1 MASDW
6 QGPRT
11 GRRDFLGLLGTAL
24 GGVAL
29 TRGGVLAAGG
39 GRFGRGG
46 AGVPPLPNGYRF
58 YNVLTPG
65 VADFGLG
72 LRGISGGVFLND
84 RGEILFHAQNAKD
97 GFGMYGLTM
106 DYGGETPAV
115 AGVRTI
121 VEQGDVLPDGHTVDS
136 IRRGVTNADGSV
148 AAVLQTE
155 ETPGVYLQRRES
167 EIEPVI
173 GFLDPAPNGTGE
185 FGAAFG
191 DLDLHDGDDLLVVA
205 HFVDE
210 EEDAEIGLFHL
221 PGAVDSDQGNLILQT
236 GDLIP
241 GSETPIVNFGL
252 VDIDDDG
259 EYVAQLEGRIP
270 TRRGRYPRAGGTGT
284 GGASGAAASRTR
296 RERTGMSAVVRGNV
310 YAPAAGAN
318 VAAASRRMLDAAAPV
333 RGECVFGPRVDGP
346 DAAITTHRRDTVQI
360 LTLNDRMI
368 TRTDAHS
375 PLGARIRG
383 VSAPVLG
390 QDGIV
395 YYLLITKL
403 GLELCMSNGQE
414 ERTILS
420 RGDQIAGQPVNV
432 ILHAWHSQ
440 QADAAGRIVFTVEY
454 DNQQSSIV
462 VGLPV

>member
-1 MASDW
+1 MGA
-6 QGPRT
+6 
-11 GRRDFLGLLGTAL
+11 AL

-39 GRFGRGG
+39 GGIGRGG

-58 YNVLTPG
+58 FNVLTPG
-65 VADFGLG
+65 LADFGLS
-72 LRGISGGVFLND
+72 LRGISGGVMLND
-84 RGEILFHAQNAKD
+84 CGQILFHAQNGKD

-106 DYGGETPAV
+106 DYSGETPVV
-115 AGVRTI
+115 AGVRTV

-136 IRRGVTNADGSV
+136 IRRGVTNCDGSF
-148 AAVLQTE
+148 AAVIQTE
-155 ETPGVYLQRRES
+155 ETPGVYLQRSES
-167 EIEPVI
+167 ALEPVI
-173 GFLDPAPNGTGE
+173 SFLDPAPNGMGQY
-185 FGAAFG
+185 GAAFG
-191 DLDLHDGDDLLVVA
+191 DLDLHDGDDLLLVA

-221 PGAVDSDQGNLILQT
+221 PGAVDSDQGNLVMQT

-241 GSETPIVNFGL
+241 GTDTPIVNFGL
-252 VDIDDDG
+252 VDIDDEG
-259 EYVAQLEGRIP
+259 EYVAQLEGKIP
-270 TRRGRYPRAGGTGT
+270 TRRGHYPRQGGTGVA
-284 GGASGAAASRTR
+284 GPSGAASARKR
-296 RERTGMSAVVRGNV
+296 RDRTGMSAVVRGNV
-310 YAPAAGAN
+310 HAPAARAG
-318 VAAASRRMLDAAAPV
+318 VASASRRMVDATAAPV
-333 RGECVFGPRVDGP
+333 RGEAVFGPRVDGP

-368 TRTDAHS
+368 TRTDARS

-390 QDGIV
+390 HDGIV

-420 RGDQIAGQPVNV
+420 RGDQIGGLSVNA

-454 DNQQSSIV
+454 ENQQSSIV